1 MLLKFNF
8 RKSPL
13 SVSYLGETLEKSRE
27 IILAT
32 WAKICDPKPWKY
44 IVTDFFS
51 LQNESIF
58 FVFRCLEEDPLC
70 RISAQ
75 DALDHPF
82 FKDHVLMPSTKD
94 MVLLPS
100 HILQMF
106 NVFKNEKYDDP
117 KELEGKN

>member
-1 MLLKFNF
+1 MKKVVKLYLQHEQRYVIPNLEFFFHYRLFVINLLYN
-8 RKSPL
+8 
-13 SVSYLGETLEKSRE
+13 
-27 IILAT
+27 
-32 WAKICDPKPWKY
+32 
-44 IVTDFFS
+44 FFS
-51 LQNESIF
+51 F
-58 FVFRCLEEDPLC
+58 FRCLEEDPLC

-82 FKDHVLMPSTKD
+82 FKDHALMPSTKD

>member
-1 MLLKFNF
+1 MKKVVKL
-8 RKSPL
+8 
-13 SVSYLGETLEKSRE
+13 YLQHEQRYVIPNLENVIHYKLFV
-27 IILAT
+27 INL
-32 WAKICDPKPWKY
+32 
-44 IVTDFFS
+44 
-51 LQNESIF
+51 LQNF
-58 FVFRCLEEDPLC
+58 FPVFRCLEEDPLC

-82 FKDHVLMPSTKD
+82 FKDHALMPSTKD
-94 MVLLPS
+94 MILLPS